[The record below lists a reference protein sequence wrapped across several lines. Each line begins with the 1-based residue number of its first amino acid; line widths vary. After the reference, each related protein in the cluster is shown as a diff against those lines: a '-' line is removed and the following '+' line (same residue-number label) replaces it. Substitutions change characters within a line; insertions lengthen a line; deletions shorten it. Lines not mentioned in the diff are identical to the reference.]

1 MSSND
6 PIPIPPRYRWLRRL
20 SLLYL
25 LLVIATVAL
34 RYYWLGAARR
44 AVDAQ
49 IAGYHLAGQPVFGP
63 DFAPP
68 PLSWSGSGNW

>member
-44 AVDAQ
+44 AVDA
-49 IAGYHLAGQPVFGP
+49 
-63 DFAPP
+63 
-68 PLSWSGSGNW
+68 